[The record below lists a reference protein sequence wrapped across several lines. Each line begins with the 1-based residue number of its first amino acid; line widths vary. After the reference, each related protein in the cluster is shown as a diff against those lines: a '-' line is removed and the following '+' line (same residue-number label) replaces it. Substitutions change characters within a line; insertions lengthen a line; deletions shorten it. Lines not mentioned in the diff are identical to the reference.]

1 MLIERSNIEL
11 ENTLVDLLEV
21 PRSSLTGTSMSMT
34 ITSDAGVCMDCL
46 EVDAEE
52 DAE

>member
-1 MLIERSNIEL
+1 MEL

-21 PRSSLTGTSMSMT
+21 PQSWLRGTSMLLT
-34 ITSDAGVCMDCL
+34 ITSDAGVCLDCL